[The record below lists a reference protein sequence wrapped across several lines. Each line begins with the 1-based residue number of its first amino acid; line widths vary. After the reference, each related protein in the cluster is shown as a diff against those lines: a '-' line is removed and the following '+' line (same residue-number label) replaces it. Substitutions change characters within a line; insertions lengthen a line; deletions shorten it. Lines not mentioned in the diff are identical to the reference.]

1 MLQSNLLERFKTLQK
16 LRALPGLQ
24 KNHSFRKFVSHYFW
38 GLYYRIDE
46 HHVFLYSSGLAFSLF
61 LCIVP
66 FVLIIFSILGN
77 ILAVTSVEG
86 QINTFIYTVIPYAE
100 YAEYAKEV
108 IFSRIKEVIEYKT
121 MAGYIGGFGLF
132 FAASGLFSS
141 MRTILNKIFPGRD
154 DKSAIIGKLRDFG
167 MVLIVIILVLF
178 STIILPAIDILKDYT
193 HKFAVLRFLEL
204 SAIQHMMIS
213 AVSFLAIY
221 LTFYVFY
228 SLIPYAKLGRRVPAL
243 SALWAA
249 ILWEVAK
256 RLFGYYINHFATLN
270 KIYGTYALLV
280 VLAFWIYYSS
290 ITFLLG
296 AEIGQLYR
304 ERLEVKRKK
313 PAGQKGNLPKSNPQ
327 KNNLPK
333 GTSREKST
341 KR

>member
-1 MLQSNLLERFKTLQK
+1 MLPFDFLKKFKTLQK
-16 LRALPGLQ
+16 IRALPGLQ
-24 KNHSFRKFVSHYFW
+24 KNHDFRKFVSHYFW

-77 ILAVTSVEG
+77 ILAVTSVED

-100 YAEYAKEV
+100 YAEYAKDV

-167 MVLIVIILVLF
+167 MVLIVIFLVLF

-193 HKFAVLRFLEL
+193 HKFKIFHFFEL
-204 SAIQHMMIS
+204 SAIQHMLIS

-221 LTFYVFY
+221 VTFYVFY

-304 ERLEVKRKK
+304 ERLEVMRKK
-313 PAGQKGNLPKSNPQ
+313 SNGQKGNLPRSNPQ

-333 GTSREKST
+333 GTFREKPA

>member
-1 MLQSNLLERFKTLQK
+1 MLKSSLFNKFRTLQR

-24 KNHSFRKFVSHYFW
+24 KNHGFRKFVSHYFW

-77 ILAVTSVEG
+77 ILAVTSVEN
-86 QINTFIYTVIPYAE
+86 QVNTFIYTMIPYAE
-100 YAEYAKEV
+100 YADYAREV
-108 IFSRIKEVIEYKT
+108 IFSRIREVIEYKT

-141 MRTILNKIFPGRD
+141 MRTILNKVFPGRD

-167 MVLIVIILVLF
+167 MVLIIIVLVLF
-178 STIILPAIDILKDYT
+178 ATIIIPAIDILKDYT
-193 HKFAVLRFLEL
+193 HKFGVLHFLEL
-204 SAIQHMMIS
+204 NAIQHMMIS

-221 LTFYVFY
+221 VTFYVFY
-228 SLIPYAKLGRRVPAL
+228 SLIPYAKLGRKVPAL
-243 SALWAA
+243 SAFWAA
-249 ILWEVAK
+249 ILWEIAK

-280 VLAFWIYYSS
+280 VLAFWIYYSF

-304 ERLEVKRKK
+304 ERLEIMHKK
-313 PAGQKGNLPKSNPQ
+313 PGSKGGGFREGATQ
-327 KNNLPK
+327 KNNQQ
-333 GTSREKST
+333 RERFE